1 MAFTDP
7 VILKGHYVVLEPLAH
22 EHAPQ
27 LAEAVRDGEL
37 WKLWYTTI
45 PAPEEMPKE
54 IGRRLEKQAEG
65 EWLPFVVRRNDT
77 GRLCGMTTYVHIEA
91 AHRRLE
97 IGATWYAKSAQ
108 RTGINTEAKLLL
120 LTHAFEQ
127 LSCIAVELRTHFFN
141 AQSRAAIER
150 LGARQDG
157 ILRNHQLWRDGTR
170 RDTVVYSIID
180 SEWPNVK
187 RHLQEKLKR

>member
-65 EWLPFVVRRNDT
+65 
-77 GRLCGMTTYVHIEA
+77 
-91 AHRRLE
+91 
-97 IGATWYAKSAQ
+97 
-108 RTGINTEAKLLL
+108 
-120 LTHAFEQ
+120 
-127 LSCIAVELRTHFFN
+127 
-141 AQSRAAIER
+141 
-150 LGARQDG
+150 
-157 ILRNHQLWRDGTR
+157 
-170 RDTVVYSIID
+170 
-180 SEWPNVK
+180 
-187 RHLQEKLKR
+187 